1 MGSGHLFQTLI
12 EENTAYDHE
21 VYMII
26 ALQLQLDIYTT
37 IRRREKYS
45 AKAVSVDKFSR
56 ERP

>member
-37 IRRREKYS
+37 IEGVKNIPP
-45 AKAVSVDKFSR
+45 KLFL
-56 ERP
+56 